1 LADRVIVLTR
11 LAHLLPADQQPA
23 VLAQA
28 LSAATAI
35 PDAYFRSEALTVLAP
50 YLPADQQS
58 AVLAQALSAATTVSQ
73 ESSRTHILTWLAQR
87 LPADLLAWSIKTVP
101 KTSAEVLTA
110 LLQRGRSVFPRA
122 EDAAYLNLLR
132 ESINGASRSVC
143 LEILTASAPA
153 IAGIGG
159 TQAIEQCVNAVVD
172 VHRWWP

>member
-1 LADRVIVLTR
+1 
-11 LAHLLPADQQPA
+11 

-35 PDAYFRSEALTVLAP
+35 PDGYFRSEALTVLAP
-50 YLPADQQS
+50 YLPAEQQS
-58 AVLAQALSAATTVSQ
+58 EVLAQALSAATAISQ
-73 ESSRTHILTWLAQR
+73 ESSRTQILTRLAPR
-87 LPADLLAWSIKTVP
+87 LPAGLLAWSMKTVP

-110 LLQRGRSVFPRA
+110 LLQRGRSAFPRA
-122 EDAAYLNLLR
+122 EDAAYLDLLR

-143 LEILTASAPA
+143 LGVLTATAPD
-153 IAGIGG
+153 IAEIGG